1 MKKGSA
7 HKALCKETQMLA
19 SRTPSPMST
28 VSSSTRSPSP
38 LSRQASPSTHKSRE
52 RRHQEHITARN
63 IEAAFENQFHEDE
76 SGVNPGVRYITES
89 LIKGLSKQENLAC
102 ISSLNLSFTKDG
114 DKKFKYIENLEKC
127 SKLETLNISNNQIE
141 KIEKL
146 DKLLKL
152 RELNL
157 SCNKISKIEGI
168 EHMQNLQKLNLAGN
182 EIEHIPLWVGKK
194 LRSLRILNLEQNKVS
209 SLHDIAKLKPLQ
221 DLTSLFLADNPVAS
235 LPHYR
240 LYTIFHLRA
249 LENLEGQP
257 VTNHDREEALERFNL
272 EEIEKL
278 EKELENTVKEMENL
292 KVKQSKVLEQLHHQ
306 DEVNKSLKE
315 KTLQQKQSYEDLQ
328 RDLDTKNE
336 LLKQKTMELTR
347 ACQKQ
352 YELEQEL
359 AFYKIDAKFEPLS
372 YFPSEDVELD
382 DVPGESP
389 YIGKARYKRNMF
401 IREGFIGSKAQ
412 QMKIGKMQL
421 DEDDLYRNPQLKL
434 QLQTL
439 EEQLKDKE
447 KKINSAQG
455 RLEELQSA
463 ITNAEQQV
471 LKVTE
476 ELQQV
481 EDALA
486 QKKISEAKKEDL
498 EQQLS
503 NKIQILHQLRKE
515 ALELEKQI
523 EKEKREIGKKEKEL
537 EDLQSSLASVNPR
550 DPRHAHMKAQKTSKE
565 QQLDI
570 MNKHYEQ
577 LESRLDEMLSRIA
590 KETEEIKDLEQQLT
604 DGQIA
609 TNEALKRDLE
619 GIIVGLQEYLES
631 VKGQAKQASHECKEL
646 QKDKESLLQRLA
658 ELEEERNNLEIVAM
672 DAENMRK
679 EIAMLEGALQEQREI
694 NESLRDA
701 QGDISAYEAELEAQ
715 LRDRDT
721 EANQQKEELER
732 LKQLSQMERSALQ
745 AELEKERQALENALT
760 KAQIAEEKEQE
771 NYKLLSQFK
780 QLQGDNNLLKQQ
792 LKDLQ
797 NQLNHAVGNLIHPEE
812 VLARINELKQKLQ
825 MGVGEIKCHNSADV
839 LGKSLANLQKEF
851 NNILADAQRER
862 EKAWARERQLQEE
875 MASQQDKLEDVQE
888 KYRQARNKTTKTRV
902 KSENRQNENKV
913 HQLENEIQHLHE
925 KIKSMEEIQGLA
937 DQQLQEADEEKE
949 TILAQLED
957 LEKKKKIDDARAEM
971 QFVNLDKELK
981 KLKRAIITSDKLA
994 ATELSIAKNQLKALH
1009 GTVLRINQERAE
1021 EFEEAEEFYIQAA
1034 QAARDLA
1041 RAEAEIELLQQLLK
1055 DKEEQF
1061 QHEMGK
1067 AGDKTVE
1074 SSSEKFEID
1083 KLNGAM
1089 KQQKAEIDR
1098 LRRLLDN
1105 IRTGNKDEIDD
1116 LQDEIAALRNV
1127 LSYQNDY
1134 ITSITEPFKRRGY
1147 WYYMPSSQAST
1158 PASHNTKD
1166 SGVGLLCSGT
1176 SPPKRGHVQDKQ
1188 VRKEDVPSP
1197 RGCWIYSPVRTRLYK
1212 TNSAKDRRE
1221 KDDGGENEEIH
1232 VPKDPPFVPPPG
1244 TVIYTVLPDGAPV
1257 PQGTVVYGPPP
1268 SAPANGGSVAP
1279 GTVIY
1284 GPPPV
1289 GAQVVYGPLPANF
1302 SVPLI
1307 PVGVLHCNVP
1317 EHHELENEVS
1327 RLEDIVY
1334 HLKSRKYGDK
1344 WSGEADHKRRKEVE
1358 KLHQNIEDLVH
1369 EREELEHEVAE
1380 LRRAAQKH
1388 NKRKD
1393 FIEGHTDNLIAELQ
1407 LEKSLKH
1414 HEDIANEIECIE
1426 KTLLKRRAELR
1437 EADRLLAEAEIE
1449 LESTRGKTKDTIQ
1462 KYNRAKQHLSR
1473 TETEAEELEQRA
1485 REVAIKLVKADQQL
1499 RYTVLGLFCEFV
1511 LNGVEEKSSMLS
1523 NTKILLSERK
1533 SCKNVDLKSHRC
1545 FFRLLQADT
1554 RDLEQHKIEQEG
1566 ILKEINKVVSA
1577 RDSEFQSLNQKI
1589 EMLTESLQKLQGDIQ
1604 VAEGNEEHHLQILK
1618 EAENILQGKKIELER
1633 LKDQITAQQQELLLL
1648 EQQLSQRKEELNV
1661 LQDCI
1666 SQKKSDLR
1674 EALRD
1679 GETEANEKR
1688 RQIREIRSLL
1698 EELNVERKELD
1709 VQINEKRAQLSFIK
1723 KDIGKEEENLQGI
1736 FGQITKH
1743 KMELKHVLEMLQLE
1757 NNELQGLKLQ
1767 HDQKINELE
1776 KIQVAVLEEK
1786 LELENLQRLFQR
1798 QQGEVDWQKQR
1809 LEKDRQENEHL
1820 VSQMH
1825 TLQNNIESL
1834 NKEKQKLEEGCQSLE
1849 NKLSQTRRDLTATE
1863 DSSRTALSNIEKMEM
1878 DIKKLQQEIDLLN
1891 KHKKSLNEDI
1901 VVIKKHLQ
1909 EKKEE
1914 LEAAKGELNDSRQQ
1928 LQLVEQDLKNNT
1940 RHQDELLRE
1949 QATLKEEILEC
1960 LKKRKDCQERQKKR
1974 ENQLQQL
1981 QEEIQEK
1988 ETELAKQEAILHRL
2002 KQDSEYEGKKLE
2014 ECTAKL
2020 QDQKLLLEKELTDQ
2034 QKKLE
2039 QAIAKVRLA
2048 EEKIR
2053 KLEKE
2058 ESWCAT
2064 LEETVRKSKY
2074 QVSEKELQLQQKNR
2088 EIASLQKELELSKSE
2103 LKHLQDQLESERKKA
2118 QKQILSLK
2126 EAIKMQRTQLEKEL
2140 HEKMHENNCLQS
2152 DIATVEQV
2160 AHNNHEQAKRL
2171 IKELG
2176 QIQRDYMDLQTQ
2188 VKTQEDLKNR
2198 QREIKDAAKMLKLE
2212 IKDEISTGLKSLS
2225 PSSPELLENLEATF
2239 EVRESLH
2246 DESDETAPFAATDKR
2261 LLSLEEKLDF
2271 SKVFL
2276 MDEQWRGEAL
2286 REKLR
2291 HHEDRLKAQL
2301 RQCMSKQVEVL
2312 IRGKR
2317 QTEGTLHSLKRQVD
2331 ALDDLV
2337 SSTSSDSLFL
2347 AQSSSSLSLHDAL
2360 NLTKTQAALTGLIHS
2375 HSRRAGISVA
2385 SQTLQSY
2392 SQEISQ

>member
-1 MKKGSA
+1 MKKGSVR
-7 HKALCKETQMLA
+7 KALCRKTQMSA
-19 SRTPSPMST
+19 SRTPSPVSP

-38 LSRQASPSTHKSRE
+38 LSQQTSPSACKSTE
-52 RRHQEHITARN
+52 RRHQQLDITAEN
-63 IEAAFENQFHEDE
+63 VEAAFESKFHKDE
-76 SGVNPGVRYITES
+76 NGVSSGVRYITEP

-102 ISSLNLSFTKDG
+102 IRSLSLSSPKDG

-127 SKLETLNISNNQIE
+127 SKLETLNLSNNQIE
-141 KIEKL
+141 RIEKL
-146 DKLLKL
+146 DKLMRL

-182 EIEHIPLWVGKK
+182 EIEHIPVWVGKK
-194 LRSLRILNLEQNKVS
+194 LRSLRILNLKQNKVS

-221 DLTSLFLADNPVAS
+221 DLTSLFLADNPVVS

-240 LYTIFHLRA
+240 LYAIFHLRA
-249 LENLEGQP
+249 LENLDGQP
-257 VTNHDREEALERFNL
+257 VTNHDRQEALQRFNL

-278 EKELENTVKEMENL
+278 ERELENTVKEMENL
-292 KVKQSKVLEQLHHQ
+292 KLNQSKVLEQLHHQ

-315 KTLQQKQSYEDLQ
+315 KSLQQKQNYEELQ

-359 AFYKIDAKFEPLS
+359 AFYKIDAKFEPLN

-382 DVPGESP
+382 NVPGESP

-401 IREGFIGSKAQ
+401 IREGYIANKAQ
-412 QMKIGKMQL
+412 QMEIGKMQL
-421 DEDDLYRNPQLKL
+421 DEADCYRKPQLKL

-439 EEQLKDKE
+439 DELLEGKE
-447 KKINSAQG
+447 KKIHSAQR

-463 ITNAEQQV
+463 IGNAEQQV
-471 LKVTE
+471 LKVTG
-476 ELQQV
+476 ELQQL

-486 QKKISEAKKEDL
+486 QKKISQANREGL

-503 NKIQILHQLRKE
+503 EKIQILHQLHKE
-515 ALELEKQI
+515 ALELEKQM
-523 EKEKREIGKKEKEL
+523 EKQKREIGKKQKEL
-537 EDLQSSLASVNPR
+537 EDLQSSLASLNPE
-550 DPRHAHMKAQKTSKE
+550 DPRHAHMKAQKASKE
-565 QQLDI
+565 QQFDV
-570 MNKHYEQ
+570 MNKHYKQ
-577 LESRLDEMLSRIA
+577 LEGRLDEMLSRIA

-619 GIIVGLQEYLES
+619 SIIIGLQEYLES
-631 VKGQAKQASHECKEL
+631 VKCQAKQANDECKEL

-658 ELEEERNNLEIVAM
+658 DLEEERNNLEIVAM

-679 EIAMLEGALQEQREI
+679 EITMLESALQEQREI
-694 NESLRDA
+694 SESLRDA

-732 LKQLSQMERSALQ
+732 LKQLSQMELSALQ

-760 KAQIAEEKEQE
+760 KAQLAEEKEQQ
-771 NYKLLSQFK
+771 NHKLLSQFR

-812 VLARINELKQKLQ
+812 VVALINELKQKLQ
-825 MGVGEIKCHNSADV
+825 TGVGEIKCQNSADA

-851 NNILADAQRER
+851 NDILADAQREK
-862 EKAWARERQLQEE
+862 EKAWARQRQLQEE
-875 MASQQDKLEDVQE
+875 MVSQQEKLEEVQE
-888 KYRQARNKTTKTRV
+888 KYRQV
-902 KSENRQNENKV
+902 KAENRQNKNKV
-913 HQLENEIQHLHE
+913 HQLENEIQRLHE

-957 LEKKKKIDDARAEM
+957 LEKRKKIEDARAQK
-971 QFVNLDKELK
+971 QFVSLDKELK
-981 KLKRAIITSDKLA
+981 ELKRAIITSDKLA

-1021 EFEEAEEFYIQAA
+1021 
-1034 QAARDLA
+1034 
-1041 RAEAEIELLQQLLK
+1041 
-1055 DKEEQF
+1055 F
-1061 QHEMGK
+1061 QHEMEK
-1067 AGDKTVE
+1067 AGEKTVA
-1074 SSSEKFEID
+1074 SSSQKFEID
-1083 KLNGAM
+1083 KLNEAM
-1089 KQQKAEIDR
+1089 EQQKAEIDR
-1098 LRRLLDN
+1098 LRWLLDN
-1105 IRTGNKDEIDD
+1105 IGTGNKDEIDN
-1116 LQDEIAALRNV
+1116 LQDEIAALKNV
-1127 LSYQNDY
+1127 LSHQNDY
-1134 ITSITEPFKRRGY
+1134 ITSIADPLKRRGY

-1158 PASHNTKD
+1158 PASHSTKD
-1166 SGVGLLCSGT
+1166 SGVCLLCSGT
-1176 SPPKRGHVQDKQ
+1176 SPPRRGCGQDRQ
-1188 VRKEDVPSP
+1188 CGREHLPNH
-1197 RGCWIYSPVRTRLYK
+1197 RGCWIYSPVRNRLYK
-1212 TNSAKDRRE
+1212 TNSRKERRAKE
-1221 KDDGGENEEIH
+1221 DGEGNEETH

-1268 SAPANGGSVAP
+1268 AAANGGSLAP
-1279 GTVIY
+1279 GSVIY

-1289 GAQVVYGPLPANF
+1289 GAQVVYGPLPPSF
-1302 SVPLI
+1302 TVPLI

-1317 EHHELENEVS
+1317 EHHDLETEVS
-1327 RLEDIVY
+1327 RLEDTVY
-1334 HLKSRKYGDK
+1334 YLKSRKYKVK
-1344 WSGEADHKRRKEVE
+1344 WSEAAEHKCKKEVE
-1358 KLHQNIEDLVH
+1358 KLHQNIEELLH

-1393 FIEGHTDNLIAELQ
+1393 FIEGYTDNLIAELR

-1414 HEDIANEIECIE
+1414 HEDIADEIECIE

-1437 EADRLLAEAEIE
+1437 EADRLLSEAEVE

-1462 KYNRAKQHLSR
+1462 KYNHAKQHLSR
-1473 TETEAEELEQRA
+1473 TETEAKELERRA
-1485 REVAIKLVKADQQL
+1485 QEMAIKLVKADQQL
-1499 RYTVLGLFCEFV
+1499 
-1511 LNGVEEKSSMLS
+1511 
-1523 NTKILLSERK
+1523 
-1533 SCKNVDLKSHRC
+1533 
-1545 FFRLLQADT
+1545 RLLQADT
-1554 RDLEQHKIEQEG
+1554 RDLEQHKREQEG
-1566 ILKEINKVVSA
+1566 ILKEINKMVAA

-1589 EMLTESLQKLQGDIQ
+1589 EMLNESLQKLQGDIQ
-1604 VAEGNEEHHLQILK
+1604 VAEGNEEHHLQILR
-1618 EAENILQGKKIELER
+1618 EAENLLQGKKTELER

-1648 EQQLSQRKEELNV
+1648 EQQLNQRKEELHA

-1666 SQKKSDLR
+1666 SRKKGDLK

-1679 GETEANEKR
+1679 GETEANEKL
-1688 RQIREIRSLL
+1688 RQIREIKLLL

-1709 VQINEKRAQLSFIK
+1709 VQINEKRSQLSFIK

-1736 FGQITKH
+1736 LGQIARH
-1743 KMELKHVLEMLQLE
+1743 KIELKHVLEMLELE
-1757 NNELQGLKLQ
+1757 NNELKGLKLQ
-1767 HDQKINELE
+1767 HDQKVNELE
-1776 KIQVAVLEEK
+1776 KTQVAILEEK
-1786 LELENLQRLFQR
+1786 LKLENIQRLFQC
-1798 QQGEVDWQKQR
+1798 QQGEVDWQEQL

-1820 VSQMH
+1820 VSQMR

-1834 NKEKQKLEEGCQSLE
+1834 NKEKEKLEEDCQSLE
-1849 NKLSQTRRDLTATE
+1849 KKLSQTRRDLTATE
-1863 DSSRTALSNIEKMEM
+1863 DSSRTALSNVEKMEL
-1878 DIKKLQQEIDLLN
+1878 DVKNLQEEVDVLN
-1891 KHKKSLNEDI
+1891 KQKKSLNGDI
-1901 VVIKKHLQ
+1901 SVVQKDLQ
-1909 EKKEE
+1909 EKKKE
-1914 LEAAKGELNDSRQQ
+1914 LETLKGELNDSRQQ
-1928 LQLVEQDLKNNT
+1928 LQLVEQDLKSNT

-1949 QATLKEEILEC
+1949 QATLKEDILEY
-1960 LKKRKDCQERQKKR
+1960 LKKRKDCQERQRKR

-1981 QEEIQEK
+1981 QKEIEEK

-2002 KQDSEYEGKKLE
+2002 KQNSEREGKKLE
-2014 ECTAKL
+2014 ECTAKVK
-2020 QDQKLLLEKELTDQ
+2020 DQKILLEKELTDK

-2039 QAIAKVRLA
+2039 QAMAKVRLA
-2048 EEKIR
+2048 EENLR

-2058 ESWCAT
+2058 ESRCAA
-2064 LEETVRKSKY
+2064 LEETVRKSKH
-2074 QVSEKELQLQQKNR
+2074 QLSEKESQLQEKNR
-2088 EIASLQKELELSKSE
+2088 EIQSLQKELEASKSE
-2103 LKHLQDQLESERKKA
+2103 LNHLQDQIASERKKA
-2118 QKQILSLK
+2118 EKQILSLK
-2126 EAIKMQRTQLEKEL
+2126 EAMKMQRMQLERKL
-2140 HEKMHENNCLQS
+2140 HEQQRENNCLQS
-2152 DIATVEQV
+2152 DIATAEQV
-2160 AHNNHEQAKRL
+2160 AHNNQERAKRL
-2171 IKELG
+2171 IKDLG
-2176 QIQRDYMDLQTQ
+2176 QIQQDYMDLQTQ
-2188 VKTQEDLKNR
+2188 VKTQEDLEKR
-2198 QREIKDAAKMLKLE
+2198 RREIENAATLLKLE
-2212 IKDEISTGLKSLS
+2212 VEDEIQMGFQSSS
-2225 PSSPELLENLEATF
+2225 PSFLEPLEDLEACS
-2239 EVRESLH
+2239 EAKGSLPRESGNG
-2246 DESDETAPFAATDKR
+2246 EETRPFAAADKR
-2261 LLSLEEKLDF
+2261 LLSVEEKLNF

-2286 REKLR
+2286 REKLQQ
-2291 HHEDRLKAQL
+2291 HEDRLKARL

-2312 IRGKR
+2312 IRGKQ

-2347 AQSSSSLSLHDAL
+2347 AQSSSLVALHDAL
-2360 NLTKTQAALTGLIHS
+2360 NLTETQATLTRLAHVPGRPTALSVL
-2375 HSRRAGISVA
+2375 SRKLRSGSLGP
-2385 SQTLQSY
+2385 SQ
-2392 SQEISQ
+2392 

>member
-1 MKKGSA
+1 MKKGSVQ
-7 HKALCKETQMLA
+7 KALSMEMQVSA
-19 SRTPSPMST
+19 SRSPSPMST
-28 VSSSTRSPSP
+28 VSSSTRSPSS
-38 LSRQASPSTHKSRE
+38 LSRQASPSTRKSRD
-52 RRHQEHITARN
+52 RRHQQLDISARN
-63 IEAAFENQFHEDE
+63 IETAFENQSREGE
-76 SGVNPGVRYITES
+76 NGVNPGIRYITES

-102 ISSLNLSFTKDG
+102 ISSLNLSFAKDG

-141 KIEKL
+141 KMEKL

-157 SCNKISKIEGI
+157 SYNKISKIEGI

-194 LRSLRILNLEQNKVS
+194 LRSLRMLNLEQNKLS

-221 DLTSLFLADNPVAS
+221 DLTSLFLADNSVVS
-235 LPHYR
+235 LPHFR

-249 LENLEGQP
+249 LESLEGRP
-257 VTNHDREEALERFNL
+257 VTNHDRQEALERFNL

-278 EKELENTVKEMENL
+278 EKELENTVKEVENL
-292 KVKQSKVLEQLHHQ
+292 KMKQSQVLEQLHHQ

-315 KTLQQKQSYEDLQ
+315 KTLQQKQSYENLQ

-336 LLKQKTMELTR
+336 LLKQKTVELTR

-401 IREGFIGSKAQ
+401 VREGYIGNKAQ
-412 QMKIGKMQL
+412 QMKIGKIQL

-439 EEQLKDKE
+439 DEQLKDKE
-447 KKINSAQG
+447 IKINSARR

-498 EQQLS
+498 EQHLS

-523 EKEKREIGKKEKEL
+523 EKEKREIGKKQKEL
-537 EDLQSSLASVNPR
+537 EDLQSFLASLNPK
-550 DPRHAHMKAQKTSKE
+550 DPRHVHMKAQKTSKE

-570 MNKHYEQ
+570 MNKHYKQ

-619 GIIVGLQEYLES
+619 GIIIGLQEYLAS
-631 VKGQAKQASHECKEL
+631 VKGQAKQASDECKEL

-658 ELEEERNNLEIVAM
+658 ELEEERNNLKIVAM

-679 EIAMLEGALQEQREI
+679 EIAMLEGVLQEQREI

-732 LKQLSQMERSALQ
+732 LKQRSQMERSALQ

-760 KAQIAEEKEQE
+760 KAQIAEEKEEE

-780 QLQGDNNLLKQQ
+780 QLQGDNNVLKQQ
-792 LKDLQ
+792 LQDLQ
-797 NQLNHAVGNLIHPEE
+797 NQLNHAVSNLIHPEE

-825 MGVGEIKCHNSADV
+825 TGVGEIKCHNSADV

-862 EKAWARERQLQEE
+862 EKAWARERKLQEE
-875 MASQQDKLEDVQE
+875 MVSQQDKLEDVQE
-888 KYRQARNKTTKTRV
+888 KYRQV

-913 HQLENEIQHLHE
+913 QQLENEIQHLHE
-925 KIKSMEEIQGLA
+925 KIKGMEEIQGLA

-971 QFVNLDKELK
+971 QFVSLDKELK

-1055 DKEEQF
+1055 DKEEQC

-1067 AGDKTVE
+1067 ASDKTE
-1074 SSSEKFEID
+1074 SISEKFEID

-1098 LRRLLDN
+1098 LRWLLDN
-1105 IRTGNKDEIDD
+1105 IRTGNKDEIDN

-1134 ITSITEPFKRRGY
+1134 ITSITDPFKRRGY
-1147 WYYMPSSQAST
+1147 WYYVPSSQAST
-1158 PASHNTKD
+1158 PASHSTKD

-1176 SPPKRGHVQDKQ
+1176 SPPKKGHVQNKQ
-1188 VRKEDVPSP
+1188 IRKEDLPSP
-1197 RGCWIYSPVRTRLYK
+1197 KGCWIYSPVRTRLYK
-1212 TNSAKDRRE
+1212 TNSAKERRE
-1221 KDDGGENEEIH
+1221 KDDAGRNEEIYAS
-1232 VPKDPPFVPPPG
+1232 KDPPFVPPPG

-1289 GAQVVYGPLPANF
+1289 GAQVVCGPLPANF

-1334 HLKSRKYGDK
+1334 HLKSRKYGDR
-1344 WSGEADHKRRKEVE
+1344 WSGEAVHEYRKEVE

-1369 EREELEHEVAE
+1369 EREELECEVAE

-1388 NKRKD
+1388 NRRKD
-1393 FIEGHTDNLIAELQ
+1393 FIDGHTDNLIAELQ

-1414 HEDIANEIECIE
+1414 HEDVTSEIECIE

-1462 KYNRAKQHLSR
+1462 KYNHAKQHLFR
-1473 TETEAEELEQRA
+1473 TETEAEELERRA
-1485 REVAIKLVKADQQL
+1485 QEVAVKLVKADQQL
-1499 RYTVLGLFCEFV
+1499 R
-1511 LNGVEEKSSMLS
+1511 
-1523 NTKILLSERK
+1523 I
-1533 SCKNVDLKSHRC
+1533 
-1545 FFRLLQADT
+1545 LQADT
-1554 RDLEQHKIEQEG
+1554 RDLEQHKIEQEV

-1604 VAEGNEEHHLQILK
+1604 VAEGSEEHHLQVLR
-1618 EAENILQGKKIELER
+1618 EAENILQGKKTELER

-1666 SQKKSDLR
+1666 SQKKSDLK

-1709 VQINEKRAQLSFIK
+1709 VQINEKRAQLFFIK
-1723 KDIGKEEENLQGI
+1723 KDIGKEEENLEGI
-1736 FGQITKH
+1736 LGQITKH

-1767 HDQKINELE
+1767 HDQKVNELE

-1786 LELENLQRLFQR
+1786 LELENIQRLFQC
-1798 QQGEVDWQKQR
+1798 QQGEADWQKQR

-1825 TLQNNIESL
+1825 TLRNNIESL

-1849 NKLSQTRRDLTATE
+1849 DKLSQTRRDLTATE

-1878 DIKKLQQEIDLLN
+1878 DVKKLQQEIDLLN
-1891 KHKKSLNEDI
+1891 KHKKSLSEDI
-1901 VVIKKHLQ
+1901 IVTQKHLQ
-1909 EKKEE
+1909 GKKEE
-1914 LEAAKGELNDSRQQ
+1914 LETLKGELNDSRQQ
-1928 LQLVEQDLKNNT
+1928 LQLLEQDLKNNT

-1981 QEEIQEK
+1981 QKEIQEK
-1988 ETELAKQEAILHRL
+1988 ETELAQQEAILHRL
-2002 KQDSEYEGKKLE
+2002 KQDSEYEGKKME

-2039 QAIAKVRLA
+2039 QATAKVRLA

-2064 LEETVRKSKY
+2064 LEETVRKSKH

-2103 LKHLQDQLESERKKA
+2103 LKHLQDQLASERKKA

-2140 HEKMHENNCLQS
+2140 HEKKYENNCLQN
-2152 DIATVEQV
+2152 DIAAVEQV
-2160 AHNNHEQAKRL
+2160 AHSNHERAKRL

-2176 QIQRDYMDLQTQ
+2176 LIQRDYMDLQTQ
-2188 VKTQEDLKNR
+2188 VKTQADLKSR
-2198 QREIKDAAKMLKLE
+2198 QKEIKDAAKMLKLE
-2212 IKDEISTGLKSLS
+2212 TEDEISTGLKSLS
-2225 PSSPELLENLEATF
+2225 PSSPELLEHLEAAFEVQESLRDKSDNLE
-2239 EVRESLH
+2239 
-2246 DESDETAPFAATDKR
+2246 ETGPFAATDKR
-2261 LLSLEEKLDF
+2261 LLSQEEKLNF

-2286 REKLR
+2286 REKLQ

-2312 IRGKR
+2312 IRGKQ

-2331 ALDDLV
+2331 ALDNLV
-2337 SSTSSDSLFL
+2337 SSTTSESLFL
-2347 AQSSSSLSLHDAL
+2347 AQSSSSLSLRDAL

-2375 HSRRAGISVA
+2375 RSRRAGISVA